1 MVIMVRIGESGTG
14 HGGVHRI
21 VLYCRTHGSPRAD
34 LDYIPT
40 LQIRE
45 GGRAEGSR
53 TFSNIVQSR
62 SLTQSQSTYLT
73 FGVFIFNFE
82 LLYSSNWRGGCLA
95 VEELQGGGGGF
106 FVAVIFTC
114 LCLEGGPSHAP
125 TTLRCQQLF
134 QSLQLEKSLF
144 RTVRNTRTSQPL
156 LSMHSPSPHPEYE
169 R

>member
-1 MVIMVRIGESGTG
+1 M
-14 HGGVHRI
+14 
-21 VLYCRTHGSPRAD
+21 
-34 LDYIPT
+34 
-40 LQIRE
+40 
-45 GGRAEGSR
+45 GRAEGSR

-114 LCLEGGPSHAP
+114 LCLEGRRTITCPNNFALSAAFSISPAGEVSIPYCTEYSYLSTLTKHAFP
-125 TTLRCQQLF
+125 LSSSRIRTIIPNTYTDHSLSLSLYSLLSSTHLNCI
-134 QSLQLEKSLF
+134 SLQAQAFS
-144 RTVRNTRTSQPL
+144 SH
-156 LSMHSPSPHPEYE
+156 HS
-169 R
+169 